1 MRAVIDI
8 GTNSVLMLV
17 AKKKSNGAIE
27 LGTEKVMITR
37 LGEGLTET
45 GCISKEGE
53 ERTIAA
59 LKSFLQTCGAFN
71 VAEIT
76 AISTEVLR
84 KASNALAFIKR
95 VKSELGID
103 IEIMGAEKEARLT
116 YEASSIDFGK
126 DIIVVDIGGGS
137 TEFIKGPKPLEIASL
152 PIGSVSLT
160 EDFIHSDPVS
170 DDDESELRT
179 SIFDHLLHDVPIET
193 SPETQNVIAT
203 AGTATTLM
211 AMHFEV
217 EKYDSK
223 LIHGQKLSI
232 DAVAKIIDE
241 LRERSVEERKE
252 LVGLQP
258 ERAEVIFAGAVLFH
272 EVMKH
277 LGLREITVSDRGL
290 RWGLFYEK
298 FCAG

>member
-76 AISTEVLR
+76 A
-84 KASNALAFIKR
+84 ASNALAFIKR